1 MSDAPAKRSPTEP
14 SKRGYSQDELEQ
26 IYELAKA
33 CLEIGQVRRAEIL
46 FSGLNEVAQD
56 FGPAWL
62 GSCYIQILHS
72 NYDLATTAAQ
82 QALRSDPESTE
93 AMVYLAA
100 VFLTTGDF
108 NSAGTYLGEVGERIE
123 MGKVQ
128 NPHTIRAYKM
138 QLARYQSR

>member
-1 MSDAPAKRSPTEP
+1 MNDSLVRRTPTEP
-14 SKRGYSQDELEQ
+14 SKRGYSRDELEQ

-33 CLEIGQVRRAEIL
+33 CLEIGQLRRAEIL
-46 FSGLNEVAQD
+46 FNGLNEVSQD

-62 GSCYIQILHS
+62 GTCYVQILHR

-82 QALRSDPESTE
+82 QALRCDPESTE

-100 VFLTTGDF
+100 VFLTSGDF

-123 MGKVQ
+123 MGKVR
-128 NPHTIRAYKM
+128 NPHTVRAYKM